1 MLGDFA
7 GDGVENPADAAEV
20 VFDEAVGD
28 AVLEEG
34 VGGVAG
40 AVEKMERTLPLP
52 SRLGHGLGAVAVEE
66 GLGGLAVDGG
76 EATGGVEAS

>member
-1 MLGDFA
+1 MLDGFA
-7 GDGVENPADAAEV
+7 GDGVQDPADAAEV

-40 AVEKMERTLPLP
+40 AVEE
-52 SRLGHGLGAVAVEE
+52 GGEDVAVAC
-66 GLGGLAVDGG
+66 
-76 EATGGVEAS
+76 TGSP